1 MSGGPFAKERG
12 CLVCCGLSAKSRM
25 RSLMKA
31 FPEDRFVQGLKEEAI
46 IKLFRA
52 ERLSSGYAA
61 KLLGITRRD
70 FFNRLEQ
77 HGVALAT
84 YGEGDLAADLDTLDR
99 LRIAGFRLSESVYQ
113 AALRHASESH

>member
-1 MSGGPFAKERG
+1 MSRLLRFECEVPDAVFDD
-12 CLVCCGLSAKSRM
+12 
-25 RSLMKA
+25 A
-31 FPEDRFVQGLKEEAI
+31 FPEDQFVQGLKEEAI

-70 FFNRLEQ
+70 FFNRLDQ

-84 YGEGDLAADLDTLDR
+84 YDESDLAADLDMLRR
-99 LRIAGFRLSESVYQ
+99 LEPRGQDLSTECGG
-113 AALRHASESH
+113 